1 MKAALLDTF
10 QKDSLAFWNAFFRE
24 LDFELVS
31 ARNSEQEALDLGRES
46 LPTEPRH
53 VQYAV
58 GRLIDFHMQGATV
71 IVPRPA
77 EVIGD
82 KIDANPWLTEFP
94 LVANYR
100 LSLPRPEQV
109 LTYGEEDIQ
118 RSALTLGTQLTS
130 NPQRA
135 RMAWERHKPLLKSKR
150 KELVTE
156 VAGYRTVAVI
166 APRYLLQQ
174 DIHVAPALEALKE
187 YGLLP
192 LLSSDLDRS
201 EALDRASRIDVK
213 VSTDIE
219 QELAGAL
226 SLLDGKGFIQGVV
239 FLVPERSE
247 AHQKFIKDLVKKT
260 RKPSLVLTLQD
271 TPELVDHGQI
281 RAFVERLEQS
291 RTVQ

>member
-24 LDFELVS
+24 LDLEMVRP
-31 ARNSEQEALDLGRES
+31 RNTDQEALDLGRES
-46 LPTEPRH
+46 LPSEPRH
-53 VQYAV
+53 VQFAV

-94 LVANYR
+94 LVVNYR

-109 LTYGEEDIQ
+109 LTYGEEEIQ
-118 RSALTLGTQLTS
+118 RTALTVGTQLTS
-130 NPQRA
+130 NPQKVRL
-135 RMAWERHKPLLKSKR
+135 AWERHKPLLKTRR
-150 KELVTE
+150 KDLVTDL
-156 VAGYRTVAVI
+156 AGYRSVAVI

-174 DIHVAPALEALKE
+174 DIHVAPVLEMFKE
-187 YGLLP
+187 YGLNP
-192 LLSSDLDRS
+192 VLSSDLDRN
-201 EALDRASRIDVK
+201 EAMGRHSRIDVK

-226 SLLDGKGFIQGVV
+226 SLLDGKGFTQGVI
-239 FLVPERSE
+239 FLVPERSD
-247 AHQKFIKDLVKKT
+247 AHQKFVKDLVKKT

-271 TPELVDHGQI
+271 TPEIADAAQV
-281 RAFVERLEQS
+281 RAFSERLGQYNEA
-291 RTVQ
+291 